1 MIKTGYC
8 EGLFHQARGR
18 RDAGNTPYGEAVLM
32 ESQSKIRLKKKEVE
46 KFLDFDDP
54 VEFGFE
60 AGRRMERKPA
70 MRT

>member
-1 MIKTGYC
+1 
-8 EGLFHQARGR
+8 
-18 RDAGNTPYGEAVLM
+18 M